1 MEPHLGQLG
10 MNTGQLVVGEDKAG
24 YLAIVLLDKG
34 EGGVGC
40 VREVVVGEVH
50 YGGVRGEG
58 GEGGEALHAA
68 VNQHGVG
75 GEGGQVRGEVVEV
88 TAALVR
94 TKGDDISCVILHNL

>member
-10 MNTGQLVVGEDKAG
+10 VDIGQLVVGEDQACH
-24 YLAIVLLDKG
+24 LVIVLGGEG
-34 EGGVGC
+34 EGGEGG

-68 VNQHGVG
+68 VNQHGVRG
-75 GEGGQVRGEVVEV
+75 GGGQMRGKVVEV

-94 TKGDDISCVILHNL
+94 AEGDDMSCVILHNL